1 MPLWHGYTSSF
12 LHNTKIHQPYLH
24 VDNCLIMLKLLA
36 HSRKTWAV
44 NPHCFNEKSIATTPW
59 VTTQHSPAQRDQP
72 HMSKRSWAKEQAQ
85 VRSAKDN
92 HGSVVVADKDVNP
105 SHAYTLW
112 ALRISWNTNCRI
124 HTSSAACFALC
135 PPEEA
140 PALQRGF
147 PEGSGD
153 SINAASEPVK
163 KLLLQVGYSSLRG
176 PQAVAPGAWLQTPA
190 HTQALHPAR
199 YLECQEGQDYPFSRT
214 SEI

>member
-1 MPLWHGYTSSF
+1 
-12 LHNTKIHQPYLH
+12 
-24 VDNCLIMLKLLA
+24 MLKLLA

-44 NPHCFNEKSIATTPW
+44 NPHCFNEKSIATSPW
-59 VTTQHSPAQRDQP
+59 VTTQHSPAQRHQP
-72 HMSKRSWAKEQAQ
+72 HMPKRSWAKEQAQ
-85 VRSAKDN
+85 VCSAKEN
-92 HGSVVVADKDVNP
+92 HGSVVVTDKDVNP

-112 ALRISWNTNCRI
+112 PLRISWNTNCWI

-163 KLLLQVGYSSLRG
+163 KLLLQVGYSSLRRSHWCLVTDTCTHPG
-176 PQAVAPGAWLQTPA
+176 TPSCKVPGMPRGARLSFLMHFRGLNVPAPSRPNRPDYNT
-190 HTQALHPAR
+190 ALVCAADQGLPVFFA
-199 YLECQEGQDYPFSRT
+199 Q
-214 SEI
+214 